1 VVVVLEQGDAYVVR
15 VSFES
20 CCPLLRKDPALAP
33 PLTRPSL
40 GRGRGDATAFVCV
53 DGRAPRAP
61 RDALATPDPTRPGR
75 AQLSDFGIARKLED
89 SFTSCSSFVGTFNY
103 MSPERLLGDT
113 YNYTSDV
120 WSVGMLLLTCALG
133 HYPLA
138 QQTCDNFWRLLQVE
152 KCGCWIFDFA
162 RRS

>member
-1 VVVVLEQGDAYVVR
+1 
-15 VSFES
+15 
-20 CCPLLRKDPALAP
+20 
-33 PLTRPSL
+33 
-40 GRGRGDATAFVCV
+40 
-53 DGRAPRAP
+53 
-61 RDALATPDPTRPGR
+61 
-75 AQLSDFGIARKLED
+75 
-89 SFTSCSSFVGTFNY
+89 

-152 KCGCWIFDFA
+152 TCGCWIFDFA
-162 RRS
+162 HRS